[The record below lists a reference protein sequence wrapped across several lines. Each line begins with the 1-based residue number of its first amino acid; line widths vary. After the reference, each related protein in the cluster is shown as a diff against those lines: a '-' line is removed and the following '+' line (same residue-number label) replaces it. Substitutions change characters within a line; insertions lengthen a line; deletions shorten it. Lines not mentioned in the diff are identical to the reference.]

1 MSLVRLAYPYWLSDL
16 YHGYLTDLQEGPIVW
31 APLSEEFG
39 RRFIMMA
46 TFAIF
51 TLFTLSCA
59 VAPNWSS
66 FLVFRLFTGIFGSS
80 PVALGPGILADIY
93 QHARVRG
100 WGIATF
106 MAVRTLAFLRY
117 CLFIYF

>member
-16 YHGYLTDLQEGPIVW
+16 YHGYLTDLQKGPIVW

-100 WGIATF
+100 WAIATF
-106 MAVRTLAFLRY
+106 MAVRTMAFL
-117 CLFIYF
+117 